1 MKKFIKDWLWII
13 IVALIIAGVTNKFIF
28 FNIKVTT
35 GSMLPTIQLDDTIFC
50 TKIYGEKS
58 IKRGEIIVFESKE
71 LKDDLVKR
79 VIGLPNDHVEFKND
93 GTVYINNKKLEEP
106 YVVNNSDKTGIFD
119 VPEHCYLFAGD
130 NRATSLDAR
139 SWDNPYINY
148 KDIKGRAKFVIMPFS
163 RWGKLDK

>member
-1 MKKFIKDWLWII
+1 
-13 IVALIIAGVTNKFIF
+13 
-28 FNIKVTT
+28 
-35 GSMLPTIQLDDTIFC
+35 MLPTIQLDDTIFC

>member
-1 MKKFIKDWLWII
+1 MKKVIKEWLGII
-13 IVALIIAGVTNKFIF
+13 LIALIIAEVTNKLIF
-28 FNIKVTT
+28 FNIKVPT
-35 GSMLPTIQLDDTIFC
+35 GSMLPTIQLDDVIFC
-50 TKIYGEKS
+50 TRIYGEKS
-58 IKRGEIIVFESKE
+58 IKRGEIIVFKSKE
-71 LKDDLVKR
+71 RDEDLVKR
-79 VIGLPNDHVEFKND
+79 VVGLPNDHVEFKND

-148 KDIKGRAKFVIMPFS
+148 KDIQGKARFVIRPFS
-163 RWGKLDK
+163 RWGKLK